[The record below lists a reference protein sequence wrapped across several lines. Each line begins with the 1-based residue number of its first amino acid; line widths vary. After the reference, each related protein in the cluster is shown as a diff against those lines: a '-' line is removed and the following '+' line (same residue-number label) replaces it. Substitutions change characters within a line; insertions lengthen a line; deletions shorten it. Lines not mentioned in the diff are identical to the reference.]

1 MESVFYLQTRQ
12 RVTVKLG
19 RDDMLFRLIRT
30 SIGNDAIVIL
40 DYNGTSN
47 GRYDLVFKLVRPHS
61 NERLSKHAPISYSCE
76 PSGVVFKL

>member
-47 GRYDLVFKLVRPHS
+47 GRYDLVFKLVRPQLKDSQNMH
-61 NERLSKHAPISYSCE
+61 LFSYSCK